1 MTTQHAEPVIRA
13 LPEKDK
19 CTTKNPAEKVARQ
32 RLSVLQLAQ
41 ALGNVTEACRRGGLD
56 RTSFYEYK
64 RRFQTHGLE
73 GLKDLPPVHK
83 SHPQTT
89 PEEHQT
95 RIGELA
101 LVHPTRGCHF
111 LSDQLALE
119 GIVVSGP
126 TVQSL
131 LQKQGLGSRYERLL
145 RLEEKATQ
153 HEIELTAE
161 QIALIEQNNPCF
173 QERHVESERPGQLL
187 CQDTFYVGSLKGVG
201 KVYLQAVVDTYGSF
215 AFGYLHTTK
224 QPEHAALL
232 LHNEVLPFYAQQG
245 LTVEAILTDN
255 GKEFCGTDAHPY
267 EVYLALAD
275 IKHRKTKVRRPR
287 TNGFVE
293 RFNRTV
299 LDEFFRQAFR
309 TTLYESVE
317 ALQADLDKWLLS
329 YNYERPHQGYRNL
342 GKRPF
347 DTISQYKK
355 VA

>member
-1 MTTQHAEPVIRA
+1 MTTQNAEPVIRA

>member
-1 MTTQHAEPVIRA
+1 MTTQNAAPAVRT
-13 LPEKDK
+13 LPDKDK
-19 CTTKNPAEKVARQ
+19 CTTKDPAEKVARQ

-41 ALGNVTEACRRGGLD
+41 ALGNVSEACRRGGLD

-89 PEEHQT
+89 PEDHQK
-95 RIGELA
+95 RIGALA
-101 LVHPTRGCHF
+101 MLHPTRGCHF

-126 TVQSL
+126 TVQSI

-153 HEIELTAE
+153 QQIQLSAQ

-173 QERHVESERPGQLL
+173 RERHVESERPGQLL

-201 KVYLQAVVDTYGSF
+201 KVYLQAVVDTFGSF

-224 QPEHAALL
+224 QPEHAALV
-232 LHNEVLPFYAQQG
+232 LHNEVLPFYAQHG
-245 LTVEAILTDN
+245 LTVEALLTDN

-267 EVYLALAD
+267 EVYLALNE
-275 IKHRKTKVRRPR
+275 IEHRKTRVRRPR
-287 TNGFVE
+287 TNGFAEPHLLVG
-293 RFNRTV
+293 
-299 LDEFFRQAFR
+299 LGQFRSATAR
-309 TTLYESVE
+309 SG
-317 ALQADLDKWLLS
+317 APA
-329 YNYERPHQGYRNL
+329 
-342 GKRPF
+342 
-347 DTISQYKK
+347 
-355 VA
+355 